1 MGREAPRLPH
11 PARPVCPP
19 HAPRPRGDTVSP
31 PRVWPPARHRA
42 AYPRPS
48 WCAHPARLSPSR
60 PPALP
65 ATWSLRGLGP
75 RVPRGGGA
83 ELPPRAPPSPAP
95 FTRPPVATARPP
107 ARSLRRVSGWGGGGG
122 GGGSLRG
129 PFARPPAHPSP
140 SRRRPW
146 TGSPAGRSSAL
157 RSGPS
162 APSACALY
170 LPVLASPGAAS
181 SSSSSVG
188 RPSGSLWLPLCRP
201 PPRVCP
207 LPARPPVPVEASLPP
222 SVARRGPGT
231 RVRGKGPRGGRWVV
245 VGFRSRKERAA
256 SGRERGVGVEEVGPR
271 PVSRGHGG
279 WGRRRAVAVV
289 SRAAVGPA
297 PGRGPRVTGRVA
309 PRPARAAAGGRG
321 RRACGPVCRG
331 GVERGGAPA
340 APTPRLARLPLSRY
354 LARPGAEV

>member
-1 MGREAPRLPH
+1 MVCVPWSAGGRARPLARGRASLPPRAARGGGGERRAGREAPGSGWHPARARACVRGRWRPGRPGRRVCGVGDPPRWGGERERGVGREGVGLGREAPRLPH

-122 GGGSLRG
+122 GGG
-129 PFARPPAHPSP
+129 
-140 SRRRPW
+140 
-146 TGSPAGRSSAL
+146 
-157 RSGPS
+157 
-162 APSACALY
+162 
-170 LPVLASPGAAS
+170 
-181 SSSSSVG
+181 
-188 RPSGSLWLPLCRP
+188 
-201 PPRVCP
+201 
-207 LPARPPVPVEASLPP
+207 
-222 SVARRGPGT
+222 
-231 RVRGKGPRGGRWVV
+231 
-245 VGFRSRKERAA
+245 
-256 SGRERGVGVEEVGPR
+256 
-271 PVSRGHGG
+271 
-279 WGRRRAVAVV
+279 
-289 SRAAVGPA
+289 
-297 PGRGPRVTGRVA
+297 
-309 PRPARAAAGGRG
+309 
-321 RRACGPVCRG
+321 
-331 GVERGGAPA
+331 
-340 APTPRLARLPLSRY
+340 
-354 LARPGAEV
+354 